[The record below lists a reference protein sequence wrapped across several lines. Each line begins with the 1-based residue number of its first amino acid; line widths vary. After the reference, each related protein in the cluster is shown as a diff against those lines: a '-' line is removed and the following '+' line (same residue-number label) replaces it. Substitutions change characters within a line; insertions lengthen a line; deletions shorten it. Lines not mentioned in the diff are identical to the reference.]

1 MQDTRKKRVILG
13 LLLLA
18 AFGMIMVDY
27 RGGES
32 SPLGGLRDLGATVFG
47 PIERGAA
54 AVTRPVE
61 RAWDTVT
68 GAPGAQDRI
77 RALEGENQRLREQL
91 RSRGLDAGRADEL
104 SRLLHLSGLG
114 RYKVVAA
121 QAVALRGAQGY
132 EDTLTIDVGSADGV
146 KPDMTVLNGDGLVG
160 RVTQVGPS
168 TSTVLLITDASSQV
182 GARQEGSKEI
192 GLVSGRGKG
201 LSGEPLI
208 RFQLLDSTAV
218 LKPGDRVTS
227 FGSQANRPYVPG
239 VPIGVV
245 QRVEKTPGALSRSA
259 LVRPYVKFTTLDVLG
274 VVVGPPSDDP
284 RDAVLPATPT
294 PAPTVTV
301 TATPGGTPEPGE
313 TPSPSADGVASTPPP
328 TPSGTSSR
336 GR

>member
-1 MQDTRKKRVILG
+1 MQDTRRTRVILG

-18 AFGMIMVDY
+18 AFGMIMIDY

-32 SPLGGLRDLGATVFG
+32 SPLSGLRGLGATVFG

-61 RAWDTVT
+61 RAWETIS
-68 GAPGAQDRI
+68 GAPEAQSRI
-77 RALEGENQRLREQL
+77 RTLEGENERLREQL
-91 RSRGLDAGRADEL
+91 RQRGLDKTRADEL

-132 EDTLTIDVGSADGV
+132 EDTLTIDVGSDEGV
-146 KPDMTVLNGDGLVG
+146 KTDMTVLNGDGLVG

-168 TSTVLLITDASSQV
+168 TSTVLLITDAASQV
-182 GARQEGSKEI
+182 GARLEGSKEI

-208 RFQLLDSTAV
+208 RFQLLDSTAE
-218 LKPGDRVTS
+218 LKPGDRITS

-259 LVRPYVKFTTLDVLG
+259 LVRPYVRFTTLDVLG
-274 VVVGPPSDDP
+274 VVVGPPDDDP
-284 RDAVLPATPT
+284 RDAVLPPTATPV
-294 PAPTVTV
+294 PTVTV
-301 TATPGGTPEPGE
+301 TVTPGATPKPGE
-313 TPSPSADGVASTPPP
+313 SPTPSGNPPSTPPAS
-328 TPSGTSSR
+328 PSGTSSR